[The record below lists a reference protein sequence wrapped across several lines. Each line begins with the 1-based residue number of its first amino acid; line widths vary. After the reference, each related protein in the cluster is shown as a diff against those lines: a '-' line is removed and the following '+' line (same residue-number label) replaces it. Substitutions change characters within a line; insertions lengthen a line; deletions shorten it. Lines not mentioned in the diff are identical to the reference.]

1 MISFM
6 ANNYFDTIVQE
17 PMSPEREIR
26 EISSPPKLRRSDY
39 TRSLTDNKEIL
50 LRKYLV
56 AKLEIEKLKT
66 EILEMYEKIDSHQI
80 LMERAL
86 VEITVN
92 EKKINNI
99 QEILF
104 ENSEKI
110 PEGIYIK
117 LMNALV
123 KT

>member
-1 MISFM
+1 M

-17 PMSPEREIR
+17 PMSPEREIKQF
-26 EISSPPKLRRSDY
+26 SSPPKLRRSDY

-50 LRKYLV
+50 LRKYLS
-56 AKLEIEKLKT
+56 AKVEIEKLKT
-66 EILEMYEKIDSHQI
+66 EINLMYEKIDRHQS

-86 VEITVN
+86 SEITIN
-92 EKKINNI
+92 EKKNNNI

-110 PEGIYIK
+110 PEGIYIQ

>member
-1 MISFM
+1 M

-17 PMSPEREIR
+17 PSSPEREIR
-26 EISSPPKLRRSDY
+26 HISSPPKLRRSEY
-39 TRSLTDNKEIL
+39 TRSLIDDKEIL
-50 LRKYLV
+50 LRKYIS
-56 AKLEIEKLKT
+56 AKIEIEKLKT
-66 EILEMYEKIDSHQI
+66 EIELISEKINYYESIMQNR
-80 LMERAL
+80 LN
-86 VEITVN
+86 EIKMN
-92 EKKINNI
+92 KKRLNNV

-117 LMNALV
+117 LMDTLV

>member
-1 MISFM
+1 MISIM

-39 TRSLTDNKEIL
+39 TQSLL
-50 LRKYLV
+50 HRKYLH
-56 AKLEIEKLKT
+56 AKVEIVKLKT
-66 EILEMYEKIDSHQI
+66 EILEMYEKIDRHQI

-86 VEITVN
+86 NEITVN
-92 EKKINNI
+92 EKKLNNV

-110 PEGIYIK
+110 PEGIYIQ
-117 LMNALV
+117 LMSALV

>member
-1 MISFM
+1 M

-17 PMSPEREIR
+17 PLSPEKEIR
-26 EISSPPKLRRSDY
+26 ELSSPPKLSSSEY
-39 TRSLTDNKEIL
+39 TQSLIDNKEIL
-50 LRKYLV
+50 LEYLS
-56 AKLEIEKLKT
+56 AKIEIEKLKT
-66 EILEMYEKIDSHQI
+66 EIELISEKINYYESIMQNGLYEIKMYEKKLSN
-80 LMERAL
+80 
-86 VEITVN
+86 V
-92 EKKINNI
+92 

-117 LMNALV
+117 LMDALV